1 MAHRRSKRAGFTM
14 IEVMVSLLLTAIAVI
29 GIIGL
34 YRVTTRSSS
43 YSRRSTEAAVL
54 AGDKMEVLRATAAP
68 VNSTTDE
75 ELDAGG
81 TAVVGGPYKRRWFID
96 SVPAVSP
103 THYDI
108 IVEVDWDDDGTTR
121 TVTMRSSRRI

>member
-1 MAHRRSKRAGFTM
+1 MAQRRRKHGGFTM
-14 IEVMVSLLLTAIAVI
+14 IEVMVSLLLSAIAVI

-54 AGDKMEVLRATAAP
+54 AGDKMEVLRATATPTDSAA
-68 VNSTTDE
+68 DE

-81 TAVVGGPYKRRWFID
+81 MPIAGGPYKRRWFIET
-96 SVPAVSP
+96 VPSTSP

-121 TVTMRSSRRI
+121 KITMRSSRRI